1 MILSIELIREVL
13 ERESLV
19 IFRRNQSKS
28 KALAIRQW
36 ASHFGTSLEVCV
48 MILYGRRS
56 SQKGDVCREELVH
69 LLWGL
74 YLLKVYG
81 TGDTSSSNVGGVDDK
96 TWRKWTELFV
106 DAISYLEYD
115 VVSLSSECEL
125 VLLHHSY
132 AFFSDRVGRKIL
144 G

>member
-1 MILSIELIREVL
+1 MSIREVL
-13 ERESLV
+13 EREALV
-19 IFRRNQSKS
+19 IFRRNHRKKS
-28 KALAIRQW
+28 EALANRQW

-48 MILYGRRS
+48 ILWEKIKPERCMPRGAS
-56 SQKGDVCREELVH
+56 PKH

-106 DAISYLEYD
+106 DA
-115 VVSLSSECEL
+115 LS
-125 VLLHHSY
+125 
-132 AFFSDRVGRKIL
+132 IL
-144 G
+144 SMMW